1 MTDLNIH
8 KHIIAIA
15 NQKGGVGKTTTSV
28 NLATATAAIGKKTL
42 IIDLDPQGNA
52 STGLGIDNHSRRV
65 GAYEVII
72 GQSNAKDAIQNTII
86 PKLDIIPANV
96 NLAAAEIELINVNSR
111 EFLLKKI
118 LHDDLKEDSYEVI
131 IIDCPPSLGLLTIN
145 ALVAATGIIIPLQC
159 EFFALEGLVHLMNTV
174 NLIKKSYNPSL
185 QIDGIVLT
193 MMDKRNRLSLLVEAD
208 VRATFKNLVFE
219 TTIPRNIR
227 LSEAPSH
234 GKPALI
240 YDSKCLGSVSYMM
253 LAREVLTKKNLL
265 NDNERQNVKR
275 EKSVG

>member
-1 MTDLNIH
+1 MH

-52 STGLGIDNHSRRV
+52 STGLGIDNYSRKI

-72 GQSNAKDAIQNTII
+72 GQSNAAVAIQHTII

-96 NLAAAEIELINVNSR
+96 NLAAAEIELIDMSSR

-118 LHDDLKEDSYEVI
+118 LSDLGEFYEVI

-145 ALVAATGIIIPLQC
+145 ALVAATGVIIPLQC

-208 VRATFKNLVFE
+208 VRETFKDLVFK